1 MGKER
6 GALSVSS
13 SFLHRG
19 DDLKAKG
26 CLPGNLGEVAVPRIL
41 RGDRQRP
48 GAFGEGESGA
58 DDEARR
64 GIV

>member
-6 GALSVSS
+6 GALSVSTL
-13 SFLHRG
+13 FLHG
-19 DDLKAKG
+19 GNDLKAKG
-26 CLPGNLGEVAVPRIL
+26 CLPGYLGEMSVPRIL

-48 GAFGEGESGA
+48 GAFGEGEGGA
-58 DDEARR
+58 DDEARG

>member
-1 MGKER
+1 MGKEQ

-13 SFLHRG
+13 SFLYRG

-26 CLPGNLGEVAVPRIL
+26 CLPGHLGEVAVPRIL
-41 RGDRQRP
+41 RGDRQSP
-48 GAFGEGESGA
+48 GAFGEGEGGA
-58 DDEARR
+58 DDEARG